1 MLFSTHRY
9 GSVYQEILKQSGINL
24 VITGAVIAIVCGALV
39 ILANIGEMKA
49 GKELVGLVLGI
60 GSSAIVFSLAFLVIL
75 AAKAEKS
82 AKNCGTLLIASSF
95 TTATLGFVVM
105 AVLVLTMP
113 TDGNYSEFAGAIYLT
128 SLFISVFLA
137 IVLVGGVL
145 IRLGSYGE
153 GKAENDS

>member
-1 MLFSTHRY
+1 M
-9 GSVYQEILKQSGINL
+9 KQSGINL

-39 ILANIGEMKA
+39 ILANLGDIKT

-75 AAKAEKS
+75 ATKAERN
-82 AKNCGTLLIASSF
+82 ARNCGTLLIASSF
-95 TTATLGFVVM
+95 ATAILGFVVI

-113 TDGNYSEFAGAIYLT
+113 TDGNYSEFARAIYLT

-137 IVLVGGVL
+137 IVLIGGVL
-145 IRLGSYGE
+145 IRLGSDGE
-153 GKAENDS
+153 GKAESDS